1 MTRVGCGARGMRRV
15 SAPTGHGLEEE
26 LGQVLLV
33 AHDLLHLLD
42 PLDITNIPA
51 VDTRGAAKRGAAL
64 RSGEESRND
73 GTNISAGHFS
83 RSRASVRNTNTAVP
97 CASGWFFVSRRGR
110 GRGQRVGSR
119 ERKRDKML
127 AGTHNAREH
136 AIRRGHD
143 GAIRRFERR
152 IRRRAT
158 RASMASSVSGF
169 FSRARQSKHRASCAT
184 SWSPRA
190 PGGQPGTRARLRK
203 HATHAPRRAR
213 DAEAR
218 ARRREK
224 PRVPARRR
232 STHRLKSSGPRRAR
246 ARRALASV
254 ARRSTSEK
262 SAMKKYRY
270 GGRGVPLVLSMVR
283 AHATCVWKS
292 RAFTLLQRDENARC
306 TAVCATKTKPT
317 LPYGLRVVF
326 SRGPL
331 QKRVA

>member
-1 MTRVGCGARGMRRV
+1 M

-152 IRRRAT
+152 IRARARRAS
-158 RASMASSVSGF
+158 RVASRVARGG
-169 FSRARQSKHRASCAT
+169 RARWVPEERATAASPAPHAT
-184 SWSPRA
+184 SRSPRA
-190 PGGQPGTRARLRK
+190 SGGQPGARARLKK
-203 HATHAPRRAR
+203 HATPAPRRER

-218 ARRREK
+218 ARGAE
-224 PRVPARRR
+224 ARGRDTKKGEGTSCQHRR
-232 STHRLKSSGPRRAR
+232 SRATR
-246 ARRALASV
+246 ANAGV

-262 SAMKKYRY
+262 SAMERCRY
-270 GGRGVPLVLSMVR
+270 GGRGVPAALSMVR
-283 AHATCVWKS
+283 AHAPCACGGDACSPSSGGGSVLNS
-292 RAFTLLQRDENARC
+292 RRLTLERLDKFLYLESQTGRRFGE
-306 TAVCATKTKPT
+306 VS
-317 LPYGLRVVF
+317 VVE
-326 SRGPL
+326 
-331 QKRVA
+331 K